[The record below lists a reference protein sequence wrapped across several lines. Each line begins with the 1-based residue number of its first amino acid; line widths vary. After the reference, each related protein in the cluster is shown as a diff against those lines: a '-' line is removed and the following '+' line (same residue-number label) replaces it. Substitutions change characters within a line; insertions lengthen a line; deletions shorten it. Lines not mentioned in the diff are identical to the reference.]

1 MDHARTGPVR
11 VPGRAARQVRP
22 RGPLIT
28 SAPAP
33 LASESATGTA
43 PGQAPTP
50 ATASH
55 GARATYRRYL
65 RAADPAA
72 DAVAAAFAQMPAGRG
87 RQLLERALAE
97 GIAAVPE
104 APPALRELFAEL
116 DAPPVWADWERID
129 RGGTLFLRSG
139 VVGIAALNLACLPM
153 MYRSPTGNK
162 PLVFT
167 GQLLRR
173 APRRLAETAR
183 FMLETS
189 RPGGLRRHAEGFRMT
204 VRVRLMHAQVRR
216 LLRQSGR
223 WNADWGEPVNQLY
236 MAGTSVTLS
245 VVFLRALRRL
255 GLHASRSDAEALLAL
270 WRYSSHLMGV
280 APELQ
285 CSTEAEGWRVIE
297 FMAEF
302 EGAPDDDS
310 RALMDAVM
318 TAPYLPGMDRYAW
331 RVPMAY
337 DLSRELVGEDL
348 ADALGY
354 PAGRGWG
361 WLRRAVWP
369 VLAGAELLQRAVPPL
384 RELAVR
390 RGTALAE
397 TIIAQVL
404 AGARPQAPAAAPSAA
419 GAPAA
424 TGARLQAEGG
434 VR

>member
-1 MDHARTGPVR
+1 MKAGAQDYLVKNDLSGRLLVKTMKYAQERKAIEASLR
-11 VPGRAARQVRP
+11 V
-22 RGPLIT
+22 
-28 SAPAP
+28 
-33 LASESATGTA
+33 SE
-43 PGQAPTP
+43 
-50 ATASH
+50 
-55 GARATYRRYL
+55 
-65 RAADPAA
+65 
-72 DAVAAAFAQMPAGRG
+72 
-87 RQLLERALAE
+87 
-97 GIAAVPE
+97 
-104 APPALRELFAEL
+104 
-116 DAPPVWADWERID
+116 
-129 RGGTLFLRSG
+129 
-139 VVGIAALNLACLPM
+139 
-153 MYRSPTGNK
+153 
-162 PLVFT
+162 
-167 GQLLRR
+167 
-173 APRRLAETAR
+173 AR
-183 FMLETS
+183 FRSL
-189 RPGGLRRHAEGFRMT
+189 
-204 VRVRLMHAQVRR
+204 
-216 LLRQSGR
+216 
-223 WNADWGEPVNQLY
+223 AD
-236 MAGTSVTLS
+236 LS
-245 VVFLRALRRL
+245 SDWYWEQDALRRL

-318 TAPYLPGMDRYAW
+318 TAPYLPGVDRYAW

-361 WLRRAVWP
+361 WLRRAIWP